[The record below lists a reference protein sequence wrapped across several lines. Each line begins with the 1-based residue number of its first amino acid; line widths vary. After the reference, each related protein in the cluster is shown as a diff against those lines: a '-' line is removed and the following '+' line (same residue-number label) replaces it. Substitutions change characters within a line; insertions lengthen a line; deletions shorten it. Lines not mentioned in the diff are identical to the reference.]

1 MKKPLTI
8 AILAYDHMNLLDL
21 SGPLQAFC
29 TANRGSGRALYDT
42 VVLSAAGGLVTT
54 SAGLAVMTQPLAVLD
69 GINVDTIIAAGGC
82 AGDEFYAPPQLAAW
96 VARRAPQARRVCS
109 VCTGA
114 FVLAA
119 AGQLDGRVAAT
130 HWAWTGKLQK
140 LHPAVKVDAER
151 IFVRDGKVWTS
162 AGVSAGIDLALALIE
177 EDYGHGIAI
186 AAARQMVVY
195 VKRSGGQSQFSAPL
209 AAQEKSGGRFAE
221 LHAWISGRLHEPLT
235 VERLA
240 AQAGMAPR
248 TFARAYVAQM
258 GVTPA
263 KMVEAMRLEAAR
275 HALEETD
282 LPLKT
287 IAVRSG
293 YTEEQ
298 NLRRAFQRHLG
309 ISPGQYRSRFS
320 PHAA

>member
-1 MKKPLTI
+1 M
-8 AILAYDHMNLLDL
+8 
-21 SGPLQAFC
+21 
-29 TANRGSGRALYDT
+29 
-42 VVLSAAGGLVTT
+42 
-54 SAGLAVMTQPLAVLD
+54 
-69 GINVDTIIAAGGC
+69 
-82 AGDEFYAPPQLAAW
+82 
-96 VARRAPQARRVCS
+96 
-109 VCTGA
+109 
-114 FVLAA
+114 LAA
-119 AGQLDGRVAAT
+119 AGQLDGKAAAT

-140 LHPAVKVDAER
+140 LHPSVKVDAER

-177 EDYGHGIAI
+177 EDAGHRVAI
-186 AAARQMVVY
+186 EAARQMVVY

-221 LHAWISGRLHEPLT
+221 LHAWMADHLHEQLT

-248 TFARAYVAQM
+248 TFARTYAAQI
-258 GVTPA
+258 GVTPG
-263 KMVEAMRLEAAR
+263 KMVETMRVEAAR
-275 HALEETD
+275 RALEESD
-282 LPLKT
+282 LPLKS

-293 YTEEQ
+293 YAEEQ

-320 PHAA
+320 SHA

>member
-1 MKKPLTI
+1 MKPLCV

-21 SGPLQAFC
+21 SGPLQALC
-29 TANRGSGRALYDT
+29 TANRSSGQVLYDA
-42 VVLSAAGGLVTT
+42 VVVSAHGGLVTT
-54 SAGLAVMTQPLAVLD
+54 SAGLAVMTRPLSALD
-69 GINVDTIIAAGGC
+69 GVAVDTIIAAGGC
-82 AGDEFYAPPQLAAW
+82 AGEEYYAPPQLAAW
-96 VARRAPQARRVCS
+96 VARRAPGARRVCS

-140 LHPAVKVDAER
+140 LHPRVKVDAER

-177 EDYGHGIAI
+177 EDVGHRIAI

-195 VKRSGGQSQFSAPL
+195 MKRSGGQSQFSAPL

-221 LHAWISGRLHEPLT
+221 LHAWMAAHLHEQLT

-248 TFARAYVAQM
+248 TFARAYVAQI
-258 GVTPA
+258 GITPG

-275 HALEETD
+275 RALEETS
-282 LPLKT
+282 LPLKS
-287 IAVRSG
+287 IAARSG
-293 YTEEQ
+293 YAEEQ

-320 PHAA
+320 SHTA